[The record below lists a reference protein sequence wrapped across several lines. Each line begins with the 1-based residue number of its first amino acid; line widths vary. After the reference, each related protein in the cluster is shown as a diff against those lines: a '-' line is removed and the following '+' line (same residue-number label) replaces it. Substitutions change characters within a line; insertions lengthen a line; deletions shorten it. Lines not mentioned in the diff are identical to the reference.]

1 MECNWEI
8 MYKQLLNQP
17 RVFDDMMNG
26 GQNLYST
33 ELFMCFLIQKN
44 RRRNLLNFTE
54 ESSKMNQAFKNY
66 FNVKELPKMLTK
78 SVNHA

>member
-1 MECNWEI
+1 MEGRTCIAQNCSYVSSYKRTGEEI
-8 MYKQLLNQP
+8 
-17 RVFDDMMNG
+17 
-26 GQNLYST
+26 
-33 ELFMCFLIQKN
+33 I
-44 RRRNLLNFTE
+44 TE